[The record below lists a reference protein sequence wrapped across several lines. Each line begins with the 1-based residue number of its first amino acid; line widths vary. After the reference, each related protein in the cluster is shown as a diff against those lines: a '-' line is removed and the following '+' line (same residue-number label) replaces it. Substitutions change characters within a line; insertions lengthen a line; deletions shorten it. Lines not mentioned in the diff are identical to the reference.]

1 MICFSPRDNWCCCL
15 LLPETLENDCS
26 TVVYSNRLLLVLLHI
41 CKTLRQPVVHIGG
54 EGGQSKSRQ
63 RRQFPVRNRSGRVW
77 GRRRRELGGRF
88 AEGLKMVKMI
98 VKVVSPWMTSPC
110 ISGEDKVKFA
120 GEQCRGAQA
129 EQLERLK
136 VIMVMMMM
144 VVVVMIVMML
154 VTMIFMRTVMLIM
167 MMMTF
172 FDLAMAQAHIICE

>member
-1 MICFSPRDNWCCCL
+1 
-15 LLPETLENDCS
+15 
-26 TVVYSNRLLLVLLHI
+26 
-41 CKTLRQPVVHIGG
+41 
-54 EGGQSKSRQ
+54 
-63 RRQFPVRNRSGRVW
+63 
-77 GRRRRELGGRF
+77 
-88 AEGLKMVKMI
+88 
-98 VKVVSPWMTSPC
+98 MTSPC

-136 VIMVMMMM
+136 VITVMMMM

-154 VTMIFMRTVMLIM
+154 LTMIFMRTVMLIM

>member
-1 MICFSPRDNWCCCL
+1 
-15 LLPETLENDCS
+15 
-26 TVVYSNRLLLVLLHI
+26 
-41 CKTLRQPVVHIGG
+41 
-54 EGGQSKSRQ
+54 
-63 RRQFPVRNRSGRVW
+63 
-77 GRRRRELGGRF
+77 
-88 AEGLKMVKMI
+88 
-98 VKVVSPWMTSPC
+98 MTSPC

-136 VIMVMMMM
+136 VIMVMMM
-144 VVVVMIVMML
+144 VVVVVMML

>member
-1 MICFSPRDNWCCCL
+1 MICFSPWDNWCCCL

-26 TVVYSNRLLLVLLHI
+26 TVVHSNRLLLVLLHI
-41 CKTLRQPVVHIGG
+41 SLWQPVVHIRG
-54 EGGQSKSRQ
+54 EEGQSKSRQ

-136 VIMVMMMM
+136 VIMVMMM
-144 VVVVMIVMML
+144 VVVVVMML

-167 MMMTF
+167 MMTTF

>member
-1 MICFSPRDNWCCCL
+1 
-15 LLPETLENDCS
+15 
-26 TVVYSNRLLLVLLHI
+26 
-41 CKTLRQPVVHIGG
+41 
-54 EGGQSKSRQ
+54 
-63 RRQFPVRNRSGRVW
+63 
-77 GRRRRELGGRF
+77 
-88 AEGLKMVKMI
+88 
-98 VKVVSPWMTSPC
+98 MTSPC

-136 VIMVMMMM
+136 VIIVMMMM
-144 VVVVMIVMML
+144 VVVMIVMML